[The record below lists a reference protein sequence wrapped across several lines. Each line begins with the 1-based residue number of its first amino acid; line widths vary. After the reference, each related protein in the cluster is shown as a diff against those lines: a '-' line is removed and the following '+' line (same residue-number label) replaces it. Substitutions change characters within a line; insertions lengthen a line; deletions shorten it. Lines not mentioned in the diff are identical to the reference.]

1 MRAHESRQWLP
12 FSFHL
17 PSIPLIFALFQTALF
32 TVQVTMIYWVIS
44 AKLAF
49 SERRMRQ
56 SK

>member
-1 MRAHESRQWLP
+1 MRAGGRERGLP
-12 FSFHL
+12 FRFHL
-17 PSIPLIFALFQTALF
+17 QSIPLIFALFQTALF
-32 TVQVTMIYWVIS
+32 TVPVTMIYWVIS

>member
-1 MRAHESRQWLP
+1 MP
-12 FSFHL
+12 FRFDL

>member
-32 TVQVTMIYWVIS
+32 TVWVTMIYWVIS